1 MNEPVSRPK
10 AKPQG
15 RRVGTVTV
23 GVTLVIAGCAMLVK
37 LFFPDVELAWMLRL
51 SPAILIGLGIETLLA
66 SRSQARLRYDWAG
79 ILLCFLTGCAGLA
92 MTTAAWYLLQHPECF
107 HC

>member
-1 MNEPVSRPK
+1 MNEPDKYPER
-10 AKPQG
+10 KPA

-23 GVTLVIAGCAMLVK
+23 GLTLIAAGCAMLVK
-37 LFFPDVELAWMLRL
+37 LFNPNLELLWLLRF
-51 SPAILIGLGIETLLA
+51 SPCILIGLGIETLVA
-66 SRSQARLRYDWAG
+66 SCSNSRLRYDWAG

-92 MTTAAWYLLQHPECF
+92 MTATAWYLIQHPEAF

>member
-23 GVTLVIAGCAMLVK
+23 GVTLVIAGCSMLVK
-37 LFFPDVELAWMLRL
+37 LFFPDVELTWMLRL
-51 SPAILIGLGIETLLA
+51 SPAILIGLGI
-66 SRSQARLRYDWAG
+66 
-79 ILLCFLTGCAGLA
+79 
-92 MTTAAWYLLQHPECF
+92 
-107 HC
+107 